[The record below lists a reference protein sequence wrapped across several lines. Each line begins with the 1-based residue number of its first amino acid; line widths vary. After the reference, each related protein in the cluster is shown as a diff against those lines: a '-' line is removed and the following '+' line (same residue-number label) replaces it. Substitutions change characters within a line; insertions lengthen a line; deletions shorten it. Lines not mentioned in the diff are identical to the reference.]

1 MISAKSKARK
11 LQSII
16 LEKQKSYNKSIHAA
30 MYLEAVF
37 EAATDAIITISEK
50 GIIETVNPAA
60 EQLFGYEEDELI
72 GQNISMLTPSP
83 HRERHDSYLQNYLH
97 GGKAKIIGIGREV
110 EAVCK
115 DGRLIPVRLAV
126 SETVVG
132 NKRIFAGIL
141 HDLTEVKKA
150 EAKIRKL
157 NEELEQKVKQRTE
170 ELVDVV
176 NKLLQANQQLSY
188 ENRERQAAEDALRKS
203 ENELRKS
210 LQKEKDL
217 SQLKS
222 RFVTMAS
229 HEFRTPLS
237 AILSSADL
245 IELYSKKENAEEKR
259 LKHVSRIKASVNNLT
274 NILNDFLSLSKLEE
288 DRVQVQSVSFNF
300 TSFCHEVTDELKGL
314 LKPGQE
320 IRHPQG
326 IPDQEVTLDKKILK
340 NVLYNLLSNAIKYS
354 EAGKPIDCDIM
365 VENNTVIIK
374 IRDYGIG
381 IPEEDQQFLFTRFFR
396 AHNAENIQGTGLGL
410 NIVKRYL
417 DLLDGDIDFHS
428 ELGKGTTFTVRIP
441 IQA

>member
-1 MISAKSKARK
+1 
-11 LQSII
+11 
-16 LEKQKSYNKSIHAA
+16 

-37 EAATDAIITISEK
+37 EAATDAIVTISER
-50 GIIETVNPAA
+50 GIIETMNPAA
-60 EQLFGYEEDELI
+60 ERLFGYNEDELV
-72 GQNISMLTPSP
+72 GRNISKLMPSP
-83 HRERHDSYLQNYLH
+83 HHERHDQYLENYLD
-97 GGKAKIIGIGREV
+97 GGRAKIIGIGREV
-110 EAVCK
+110 EALCK
-115 DGRLIPVRLAV
+115 DGTLIPVRLAV

-132 NKRIFAGIL
+132 KKRVFAGIL

-157 NEELEQKVKQRTE
+157 NEELEQKVRQRTE

-188 ENRERQAAEDALRKS
+188 ENRERQSAEDALRKS
-203 ENELRKS
+203 ENELRRS

-245 IELYSKKENAEEKR
+245 IELYSKKEDAEEKR
-259 LKHVSRIKASVNNLT
+259 LKHVARIKSSVNNLT

-288 DRVQVQSVSFNF
+288 DRVQVQTVSFRF
-300 TSFCHEVTDELKGL
+300 TDFYHEVTDELKGL
-314 LKPGQE
+314 LKPGQV
-320 IRHPQG
+320 IRHQAD
-326 IPDQEVTLDKKILK
+326 IPEAEVTMDKKILK
-340 NVLYNLLSNAIKYS
+340 NILYNLLSNAIKYS
-354 EAGKPIDCDIM
+354 PGGKPIDCKIVTDYRI
-365 VENNTVIIK
+365 VTIEIK
-374 IRDYGIG
+374 DYGIG
-381 IPEEDQQFLFTRFFR
+381 IPKEDQQHLFTRFFR

-417 DLLDGDIDFHS
+417 DLLDGEIDFES
-428 ELGKGTTFTVRIP
+428 DLGKGTTFTIRIP
-441 IQA
+441 IPSQH

>member
-1 MISAKSKARK
+1 
-11 LQSII
+11 
-16 LEKQKSYNKSIHAA
+16 

-37 EAATDAIITISEK
+37 KAATDSIITISER

-60 EQLFGYEEDELI
+60 EKLFGYTEEEMI
-72 GQNISMLTPSP
+72 GNNVSMLTPSP
-83 HRERHDSYLQNYLH
+83 HRERHDTYLENYL
-97 GGKAKIIGIGREV
+97 GGGNPKIIGIGREV
-110 EAVCK
+110 EARCK

-126 SETVVG
+126 SEAIVG
-132 NKRIFAGIL
+132 SKRVFAGIL
-141 HDLTEVKKA
+141 HDLTEVKES

-188 ENRERQAAEDALRKS
+188 ENKERQAAEDALRKS
-203 ENELRKS
+203 ENELRRL
-210 LQKEKDL
+210 LQIEKDL

-245 IELYSKKENAEEKR
+245 IELYSKKEDAEEKR

-288 DRVQVQSVSFNF
+288 GRVQIQTVSFRM
-300 TSFCHEVTDELKGL
+300 TDFCLEVSDELKAL
-314 LKPGQE
+314 LKNGQE
-320 IRHPQG
+320 IRHPEG
-326 IPDQEVTLDKKILK
+326 IPDVEVSLDKKILK

-354 EAGKPIDCDIM
+354 FDNMPIDCRIGVSDQKLTIQ
-365 VENNTVIIK
+365 IQ
-374 IRDYGIG
+374 DYGIG
-381 IPEEDQQFLFTRFFR
+381 IPREDQEHLFTRFFR
-396 AHNAENIQGTGLGL
+396 ANNAENIQGTGLGL
-410 NIVKRYL
+410 NIVKRYVE
-417 DLLDGDIDFHS
+417 LLDGEVSFIS
-428 ELGKGTTFTVRIP
+428 ELNKGTTFTLRIP
-441 IQA
+441 C

>member
-1 MISAKSKARK
+1 
-11 LQSII
+11 
-16 LEKQKSYNKSIHAA
+16 

-37 EAATDAIITISEK
+37 EAATDAIITISDR
-50 GIIETVNPAA
+50 GIIETLNQAA
-60 EQLFGYEEDELI
+60 EKLFGYQEEELI
-72 GQNISMLTPSP
+72 GKNISMLTPSP
-83 HRERHDSYLQNYLH
+83 HRENHDQYLENYLS

-110 EAVCK
+110 EALCK
-115 DGRLIPVRLAV
+115 DGTLIPVRLAV

-141 HDLTEVKKA
+141 HDLTDVKKT

-245 IELYSKKENAEEKR
+245 IELYSKRADAEDKR
-259 LKHVSRIKASVNNLT
+259 LKHVARIKSSVNNLT

-288 DRVQVQSVSFNF
+288 DRVQVQTVSFRF
-300 TSFCHEVTDELKGL
+300 PEFYHEVTDELKGL

-320 IRHPQG
+320 IRHMET
-326 IPDQEVTLDKKILK
+326 IPGAEVTMDKKILK
-340 NVLYNLLSNAIKYS
+340 NILYNLLSNAIKYS
-354 EAGKPIDCDIM
+354 DAGKPIDCKIIVDDS
-365 VENNTVIIK
+365 TVSIEIK
-374 IRDYGIG
+374 DYGIG
-381 IPEEDQQFLFTRFFR
+381 IPKEDQQHLFTRFFR

-417 DLLDGDIDFHS
+417 DLLDGEIDFES
-428 ELGKGTTFTVRIP
+428 EQGIGTTFTVRIP
-441 IQA
+441 IPSM